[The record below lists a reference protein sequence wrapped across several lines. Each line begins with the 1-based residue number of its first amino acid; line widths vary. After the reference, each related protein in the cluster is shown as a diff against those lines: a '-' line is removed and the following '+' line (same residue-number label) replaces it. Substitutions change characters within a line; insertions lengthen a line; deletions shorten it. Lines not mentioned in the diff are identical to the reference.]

1 MQPKQIIKTIVP
13 KTIWRKTRTIKDK
26 LDSHK
31 AERIQIRRFLK
42 WISLAES
49 IDKARVETRLAF
61 DIHRLEKGLSHV
73 QFRCGFGKG
82 VLSEISEQMTPLE
95 KADSNYAVN
104 PALSARFVRPTR
116 VSATSH

>member
-49 IDKARVETRLAF
+49 IDRHASRHV
-61 DIHRLEKGLSHV
+61 SH
-73 QFRCGFGKG
+73 
-82 VLSEISEQMTPLE
+82 SISTGWR
-95 KADSNYAVN
+95 KD
-104 PALSARFVRPTR
+104 
-116 VSATSH
+116 